1 MNETFVSKPG
11 KFYLMGEYGVVSG
24 RSDALI
30 LATKARL
37 RVVVKDHLYPQIASN
52 QWPQTIPFQIRDN
65 RVVWTKNEPWVKALN
80 LVLRYLLEDQRKWHN
95 VSIEITSELDQDATH
110 KWGIGSSGALVTA
123 MIQALLTHFGYSFS
137 ALDWYRLA
145 VLAEIDDALLTS
157 FGDLAVSCFETAIR
171 YHMPDRAWLG
181 ENQELPIATL
191 LSTPWP
197 GLVIEPLDLM
207 PLPLVVVHSNQPA
220 SSHQLVARVFH
231 SGHADEVN
239 ELLKQIGQVVSD
251 GLRSWRA
258 GDWNSFAHAIKEHHQ
273 VILRLDQLTHAGIQT
288 DRLREIEAIGDAFGL
303 TCKYSGAGG
312 GDNLLFFYTD
322 LAQRAAFEARIA
334 SKFPLIQ
341 SLIEG
346 VRP

>member
-1 MNETFVSKPG
+1 MNETFVAKPG

-37 RVVVKDHLYPQIASN
+37 MVVVKDHSCQQIASS
-52 QWPQTIPFQIRDN
+52 QWPQPIPFQIRDN

-80 LVLRYLLEDQRKWHN
+80 LVLRYLFEDQREWHS
-95 VSIEITSELDQDATH
+95 VRIEITSELDQDAAH
-110 KWGIGSSGALVTA
+110 KWGLGSSGALVA
-123 MIQALLTHFGYSFS
+123 ALIQALLTHYGYSFS
-137 ALDWYRLA
+137 ALVWYRLA
-145 VLAEIDDALLTS
+145 VLADIDNALLTS
-157 FGDLAVSCFETAIR
+157 FGDLAVSCFEHAIR
-171 YHMPDRAWLG
+171 YHMPDRAWLVDH
-181 ENQELPIATL
+181 QDSPIATL

-197 GLVIEPLDLM
+197 GLVIEPLDLF

-231 SGHADEVN
+231 SGHADEVS
-239 ELLKQIGQVVSD
+239 ELMNQIGRVVTA
-251 GLRSWRA
+251 GLRSWQ
-258 GDWNSFAHAIKEHHQ
+258 GNDWDSFAHAIKEHHQ
-273 VILRLDQLTHAGIQT
+273 IILRLDQLTDAGIQT
-288 DRLREIEAIGDAFGL
+288 ERLREIEAIGDGFGL
-303 TCKYSGAGG
+303 ACKYSGAGG

-322 LAQRAAFEARIA
+322 IAQRTAFESRIA
-334 SKFPLIQ
+334 TKYPLIQ